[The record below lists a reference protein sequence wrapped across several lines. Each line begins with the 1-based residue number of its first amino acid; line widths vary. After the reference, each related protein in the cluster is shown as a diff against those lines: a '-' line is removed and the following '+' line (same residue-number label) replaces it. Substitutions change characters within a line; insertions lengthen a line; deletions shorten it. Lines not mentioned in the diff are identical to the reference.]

1 MPLRAH
7 TLLGKIDPNT
17 ASASSLQ
24 RLPGIGPVLAE
35 AIVQYRNER
44 GPSVFAT
51 ADDLAGVKGI
61 GPATIKRIRSL
72 LVLNPDQA
80 DEIILPQGKGE

>member
-7 TLLGKIDPNT
+7 ALLGKIDPNT
-17 ASASSLQ
+17 ANAASLQ

-44 GPSVFAT
+44 GPSLFAT

-61 GPATIKRIRSL
+61 GPATIERIRSL
-72 LVLNPDQA
+72 LIVNPDQA
-80 DEIILPQGKGE
+80 DENILPQGNWE

>member
-1 MPLRAH
+1 MPLRADN
-7 TLLGKIDPNT
+7 LLGKIDPNT
-17 ASASSLQ
+17 APAASLQ

-44 GPSVFAT
+44 GSSVFAT

-61 GPATIKRIRSL
+61 GPATIERIRSL
-72 LVLNPDQA
+72 LIVNPDQA
-80 DEIILPQGKGE
+80 DENILPQGKWE